1 MRTIG
6 NPILFMCARNMSISV
21 DYTWKTNAD
30 DVTFGEENRTI
41 YYIGECYVYL

>member
-1 MRTIG
+1 MRRIG

-30 DVTFGEENRTI
+30 DVTFGEENRT
-41 YYIGECYVYL
+41 YII